1 MEKND
6 ELAIVKYIKT
16 NGLAK
21 AIDEFKIKVTVY
33 ENKVLLKYS
42 QLESPKC
49 VETNECRGLI
59 LERDTWK
66 VMSYGFYRFFNSG
79 ETNAAKINWDL
90 ARVLEKA
97 DGCCH
102 ANTILITEDGEKTI
116 QDICENKY
124 RGKVLA
130 YDVNTNNEVFDEV
143 VAHSILENNS
153 DWYEIILE
161 NGGTIKLTGNHLVW
175 LPELNCYRR
184 VDELNEGDEVLLKK
198 VD

>member
-1 MEKND
+1 M
-6 ELAIVKYIKT
+6 ELAVVKYIKI

-66 VMSYGFYRFFNSG
+66 VMSYGFYRFFNSA
-79 ETNAAKINWDL
+79 ESNAAKIDWDT

-97 DGCCH
+97 DGCLH
-102 ANTILITEDGEKTI
+102 QDTILITEDGEKTI
-116 QDICENKY
+116 KEICDTKY
-124 RGKVLA
+124 RGKVLS
-130 YDVNTNNEVFDEV
+130 YDIDKNEEVFDNIVE
-143 VAHSILENNS
+143 HSILENNN

-161 NGGTIKLTGNHLVW
+161 DGNMIKLTGNHLVW
-175 LPELNCYRR
+175 LPKLNCYRR
-184 VDELNEGDEVLLKK
+184 VDELSGGEDVLISKK
-198 VD
+198 S